1 MAAHLG
7 RVSEAGACRRVP
19 ARACELVLTRW
30 VVRTEQEAAVE
41 PVVKKKAEGEW
52 SDEEEEEEDED
63 EQAKI
68 AKLR

>member
-1 MAAHLG
+1 
-7 RVSEAGACRRVP
+7 VP

-30 VVRTEQEAAVE
+30 VGRTEQEAAVE